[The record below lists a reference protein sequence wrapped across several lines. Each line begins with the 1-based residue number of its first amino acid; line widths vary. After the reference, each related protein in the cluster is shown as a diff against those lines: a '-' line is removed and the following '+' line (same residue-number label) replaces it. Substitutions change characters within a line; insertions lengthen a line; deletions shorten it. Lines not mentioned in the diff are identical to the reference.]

1 MGDPI
6 LPMFSLCLSAV
17 EVWDSSFQWTSVF
30 LVGIEESSGI
40 EWEILWTSLNQYGKL
55 SFFANCK
62 AIMEY
67 YEYFL
72 PLAGIL
78 ICWLFAKNI
87 LMEEKIKKLS
97 DRVKNLEDRDSSL

>member
-1 MGDPI
+1 
-6 LPMFSLCLSAV
+6 
-17 EVWDSSFQWTSVF
+17 
-30 LVGIEESSGI
+30 
-40 EWEILWTSLNQYGKL
+40 
-55 SFFANCK
+55 
-62 AIMEY
+62 MEY

-97 DRVKNLEDRDSSL
+97 DRVKNLEDRDISL